1 MPVFIIMALLGAE
14 SATAVPPAP
23 SVISHYNGGRDV
35 ITSSASV
42 TCPKQGRYS
51 MTLPQKTGSEIVND
65 EIVSDDRRLPRS
77 EIQPIQDFLR
87 GAVLEF
93 ARAGCVSW
101 TQGAVDIAVNRREGG
116 RVRSV
121 YVPIFLQHRKA
132 ELYPDNVRDREP

>member
-1 MPVFIIMALLGAE
+1 MPMFIIMALLGAE
-14 SATAVPPAP
+14 NATAVPPP
-23 SVISHYNGGRDV
+23 PPVITHYDGGRDI

-42 TCPKQGRYS
+42 ICPKQGRYS
-51 MTLPQKTGSEIVND
+51 MTLHQKTGRDIVID

-101 TQGAVDIAVNRREGG
+101 TQGAVDVAVNLREGG

-132 ELYPDNVRDREP
+132 KLYHHNIVERVP

>member
-14 SATAVPPAP
+14 SATAVPPARP
-23 SVISHYNGGRDV
+23 VITHYDGGRQV
-35 ITSSASV
+35 STSSASV

-51 MTLPQKTGSEIVND
+51 MTLHQKTGSDIVID
-65 EIVSDDRRLPRS
+65 EIVSNDRRLPRS
-77 EIQPIQDFLR
+77 ELQPIQDFLR

-101 TQGAVDIAVNRREGG
+101 TQGAVDVAVNRREGG

-121 YVPIFLQHRKA
+121 YVPVFLQDRKA
-132 ELYPDNVRDREP
+132 FVPGDLVDREP